1 MISDSSYLQPIVKH
15 FYGLT
20 NPHES
25 DLEASGVTNMNVLL
39 RTSIYN
45 GRVMGM
51 TNKLIMKWKC
61 FVRLSNFPT
70 NSVRKC
76 TEIIRENLWMWI
88 LGLKWVKL
96 HLELNSP

>member
-1 MISDSSYLQPIVKH
+1 
-15 FYGLT
+15 
-20 NPHES
+20 
-25 DLEASGVTNMNVLL
+25 MNVLL
-39 RTSIYN
+39 ITSIYN

-51 TNKLIMKWKC
+51 TNKMIMKWKC
-61 FVRLSNFPT
+61 FVRFSNFPT